1 MQVFVGATDL
11 TDDDIVLGEG
21 RQIVFVEPDAVATL
35 DLSASAARIVPSFL
49 DSDLYRKLCP

>member
-21 RQIVFVEPDAVATL
+21 RQIVFVEPAVAPTL
-35 DLSASAARIVPSFL
+35 DLSPSAGRIVPAS
-49 DSDLYRKLCP
+49 STPTTTARP